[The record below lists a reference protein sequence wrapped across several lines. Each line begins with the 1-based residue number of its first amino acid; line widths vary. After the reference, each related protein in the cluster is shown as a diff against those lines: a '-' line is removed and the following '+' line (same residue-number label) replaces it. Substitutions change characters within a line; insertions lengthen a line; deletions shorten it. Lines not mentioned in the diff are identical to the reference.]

1 MQFEHEDGIRSSTR
15 RARIVEV
22 DDSRSQQRL
31 KIKGLKNEEAK
42 KIWRTQDFGF
52 SSVPPAD
59 SDGIFEQLGSRS
71 DRSTYRDAGHEKYRP
86 KNTPEGGTVL
96 FNHSGDIIRVFKDNL
111 DAVHSKKIN
120 IRIGHGYDAGNSGND
135 GDAATAIDDKQ
146 SDDTKTISIVA
157 EDGVGIT
164 LTYEGSTIVIRDDGH
179 IIAKA
184 ATQFSGGVDGGR
196 WVVVR
201 SGRID
206 LGVTDPDGTATPQVV
221 TTSGP
226 STKVFCVV
234 S

>member
-15 RARIVEV
+15 RARIKKV

-31 KIKGLKNEEAK
+31 EITGLKNEEAK

-52 SSVPPAD
+52 SSHPPEK

-120 IRIGHGYDAGNSGND
+120 IRIGHGYDAGNSGNE
-135 GDAATAIDDKQ
+135 GEASTAIDDKQ

-164 LTYEGSTIVIRDDGH
+164 LTYQGSTVTIRDDGH
-179 IIAKA
+179 IVAQA
-184 ATQFSGGVDGGR
+184 ASQFSGGVDGGL

-201 SGRID
+201 SSRVD
-206 LGVTDPDGTATPQVV
+206 LGVSSPDGVAVPAV
-221 TTSGP
+221 TTTAGP
-226 STKVFCVV
+226 STKVFAVV
-234 S
+234 